1 MFFFKRKT
9 AYEMRISDWSSDV
22 CSSDLDKMERAVDDQ
37 VRRVIGERN
46 ALLFRLARTGFARE
60 DDVAEQDLAIIA
72 VRQTFEKIVL
82 HLRKGKDVGRLVL
95 APEVAV
101 ERMELGVV
109 GEADRDLAQGRS
121 VQHGNESCGERGWQ
135 YG

>member
-1 MFFFKRKT
+1 MVV
-9 AYEMRISDWSSDV
+9 S
-22 CSSDLDKMERAVDDQ
+22 DKMERAVDDQ

-82 HLRKGKDVGRLVL
+82 HLRKGKDVGRDRKSV
-95 APEVAV
+95 VWGKSV
-101 ERMELGVV
+101 SVRVDLG
-109 GEADRDLAQGRS
+109 GRRIIKKNKNH
-121 VQHGNESCGERGWQ
+121 QHK
-135 YG
+135 YK

>member
-1 MFFFKRKT
+1 MVV
-9 AYEMRISDWSSDV
+9 S
-22 CSSDLDKMERAVDDQ
+22 DKMERAVDDQ

-72 VRQTFEKIVL
+72 VRQTFEKLVM

-95 APEVAV
+95 APE
-101 ERMELGVV
+101 LG
-109 GEADRDLAQGRS
+109 R
-121 VQHGNESCGERGWQ
+121 ESCRARVGQ
-135 YG
+135 YVWISVVCDSLQNKLD

>member
-1 MFFFKRKT
+1 MVV
-9 AYEMRISDWSSDV
+9 S
-22 CSSDLDKMERAVDDQ
+22 DKMGRAVDDQ

-72 VRQTFEKIVL
+72 VRQTFEQIVL

-101 ERMELGVV
+101 ERMDLGVV
-109 GEADRDLAQGRS
+109 GEADRDADEGRS
-121 VQHGNESCGERGWQ
+121 AREAPLESGKAS
-135 YG
+135 